1 MRRLRV
7 YARIARVLLVVGLG
21 LSMATV
27 FGVFERLGMAHSM
40 ERRQRW
46 SRFFMARLSN
56 ALPFDVTV
64 QGELPKTSM
73 LWVSNHVSWTDIPL
87 LGMLTPLSFLSKAE
101 VRTWPVAGWLAAK
114 AGSLF
119 IRRGSGDSQL
129 IRKQMTRHLEQA
141 HPLLM
146 FPEGTTTDGR
156 SLRTFHGRLLSAA
169 IDSEVKL
176 QPVAIRYVRD
186 GEPCLLAPFI
196 GEDDL
201 LSHLMRL
208 FANDRGQVEIH
219 LLKPIA
225 CDGRERAALAF
236 EAQQAVQ
243 KALFGAIPETQR
255 EPMRPAIAA

>member
-1 MRRLRV
+1 MSRLRV
-7 YARIARVLLVVGLG
+7 YARVARVLAVVTLG
-21 LSMATV
+21 LAMASV

-40 ERRQRW
+40 ARRQRW
-46 SRFFMARLSN
+46 SRFFMARLTN
-56 ALPFDVTV
+56 ALPFRVTV
-64 QGELPKTSM
+64 HGELPKESM

-129 IRKQMTRHLEQA
+129 IRKQMTRHLEHA

-156 SLRTFHGRLLSAA
+156 SLRTFHGRLLLAA
-169 IDSEVKL
+169 IDSQVKL
-176 QPVAIRYVRD
+176 QPVAIRYLREGHV
-186 GEPCLLAPFI
+186 CSLAPFI
-196 GEDDL
+196 GDDDL

-208 FANDRGQVEIH
+208 FANDRGDVEIH
-219 LLKPIA
+219 LLKPIV
-225 CDGRERAALAF
+225 CEGRERAVLAF

-243 KALFGAIPETQR
+243 KALFGATAEHQPA
-255 EPMRPAIAA
+255 PMRPAIAA